1 MSGSQVSSVTR
12 FIQVC
17 KPGVQ
22 SFANGISNGKV
33 DFAIDYSI
41 FVHLVDSQACAGS
54 CQQLARCRF
63 WKPWLQ
69 RLRRWHRQTRP
80 GRVLGRLPYS
90 SCSGPCPLLNISG
103 RSISTCLLPRPLLS
117 QPLVS
122 PADLYH
128 ADCTVLTT
136 SAFLSHVLGWLA
148 DFYLPLS
155 LHR

>member
-1 MSGSQVSSVTR
+1 MSGSQVSSVIR
-12 FIQVC
+12 NIQVC

-69 RLRRWHRQTRP
+69 RLRRWHRQTGP
-80 GRVLGRLPYS
+80 DRVLGRLPYS

-103 RSISTCLLPRPLLS
+103 RSISTYLLPRPLLS

-122 PADLYH
+122 PAD
-128 ADCTVLTT
+128 CTMLTVQRWLHRP
-136 SAFLSHVLGWLA
+136 FRGHLLGWLA
-148 DFYLPLS
+148 DFYLPLP